1 MNPIE
6 LSCRQSERLLEM
18 CKELFPEYK
27 EIYWNSGKGSNGSSE
42 HLGFGTPEKDNPHFT
57 EFIYIH
63 WFEFCITKLYNEF
76 KRRAIDVDLYFFT
89 LNPEHCQWP
98 KEYNHPIDYLY
109 FKFKQLKSC

>member
-1 MNPIE
+1 MNTIE

-18 CKELFPEYK
+18 CKYLFPEYK
-27 EIYWNSGKGSNGSSE
+27 EINVY
-42 HLGFGTPEKDNPHFT
+42 LVDT
-57 EFIYIH
+57 EFPEDNNIQTINFWDGINYGKSIH

-76 KRRAIDVDLYFFT
+76 KRKAIDIDLYFFT

-109 FKFKQLKSC
+109 FKF